1 MLTFIF
7 CAIYL
12 NIESTRAYLPLEI
25 VSSSPWDS
33 VYSKLVLYFLSAI
46 HPLLSSRI
54 FSYPILAYLLVLSRG
69 PKHVCPAPLLAHS
82 CLPSVMLA
90 FVRLP
95 ASPSRRHLLP
105 CLNQEASDARDRAA
119 QHPRV
124 PSPPRGVCPPRL
136 SPAISSSSLALNKW
150 PSLTQAVR
158 DRCYVKRGNW
168 TQRCYSF
175 LN

>member
-1 MLTFIF
+1 MF

-12 NIESTRAYLPLEI
+12 NTESMGAYLPPEI
-25 VSSSPWDS
+25 VSFSPWDT
-33 VYSKLVLYFLSAI
+33 VYSKQASSLC
-46 HPLLSSRI
+46 HPPPLFSSRI
-54 FSYPILAYLLVLSRG
+54 CSYASLACFSVLSRG
-69 PKHVCPAPLLAHS
+69 HRHLCLVLLLVRS

-105 CLNQEASDARDRAA
+105 CWNQEASEARDGAA
-119 QHPRV
+119 WHQRV
-124 PSPPRGVCPPRL
+124 PPPTRGVCPPRL
-136 SPAISSSSLALNKW
+136 SPATSSSSLGLNKW
-150 PSLTQAVR
+150 SSLTQAVR

-175 LN
+175 FN